1 MIKVED
7 KERQKIIEKVYL
19 AGQEHLFRFWD
30 ELDEAQREGLL
41 DQLDSIDLSCLD
53 KLVHPKEKVSHH
65 RFKPASFIRIPGTG
79 EEIKRQEE
87 ATRVGEEALR
97 RARVACFLVAGG
109 QSSRLGYESPK
120 GTFPIGPV
128 TGKSLYQLHSEKI
141 LALRKRYET
150 RLPFYIMT
158 SSSTDEPTREFFKQ
172 HNFFG
177 LPEEEVRF
185 IIQGMI
191 PSVDFEGKLILKAKD
206 RLAMNPNGH
215 GGTIKALKE
224 SGALGQM
231 EEEGIEQIFYFQV
244 DNPLVK
250 IADPVFLGH
259 HLIHE
264 ADMSCKIV
272 RKREPEEK
280 VGVIGYIDGH
290 LGLIEYSELPHSKAK
305 EKNPDGSLK
314 FEAGNIAIHILSL
327 DFIRRKD
334 YLLPYHPAQKKIPF
348 VDEKGILRKPEKP
361 NGIKF
366 ECFIF
371 DLLIEAEK
379 SIIMEVE
386 RREEFSPLK
395 DKQGPGSPEA
405 VRRNITALYRN
416 WLEEAGLKILGE
428 CPGHSIEI
436 SPLYALDKEELA
448 KKIDKNLRFDQ
459 ELYLE

>member
-1 MIKVED
+1 MIRVED
-7 KERQKIIEKVYL
+7 KERQKIIERVYL

-30 ELDEAQREGLL
+30 ELDEGKREGLL
-41 DQLDSIDLSCLD
+41 DQFDSIDLSCLD
-53 KLVHPKEKVSHH
+53 KLVRTQEKVSSH

-79 EEIKRQEE
+79 EELKRQEQ
-87 ATRVGEEALR
+87 AMRVGEEALR
-97 RARVACFLVAGG
+97 RGKVACFLVAGG

-128 TGKSLYQLHSEKI
+128 TGKSLYQLHAQKI
-141 LALRKRYET
+141 LALRRRYET

-158 SSSTDEPTREFFKQ
+158 SSSTDEPTRKFFKQ
-172 HNFFG
+172 HSFFG

-185 IIQGMI
+185 LVQGML

-244 DNPLVK
+244 DNPLAK
-250 IADPVFLGH
+250 IADPVFLGY
-259 HLIHE
+259 HLIRE
-264 ADMSCKIV
+264 ADMSCKVV
-272 RKREPEEK
+272 RKREPQEK

-327 DFIRRKD
+327 DFIKRKD
-334 YLLPYHPAQKKIPF
+334 YDLPYHPAHKKIPF
-348 VDEKGILRKPEKP
+348 VDEKGIFRQSEEP

-386 RREEFSPLK
+386 RKEEFSPLK
-395 DKQGPGSPEA
+395 DRQGPGSPEA
-405 VRRNITALYRN
+405 VKRNMTNLYGS
-416 WLEEAGLKILGE
+416 WLKEVGVEISKG
-428 CPGHSIEI
+428 SIEI
-436 SPLYALDKEELA
+436 SPLYALDKEELLE
-448 KKIDKNLRFDQ
+448 KIDKNLRFDG